1 MATPEATDRQHVKRL
16 RLSCLGG
23 GRRSRRRTPAEGI
36 FGYDIHGIVT
46 IVSDARRLELAR
58 FSVDTPITDPL
69 IRVRIEHVR
78 SVGAGV
84 VERAENRTCIHYR
97 ERLGSLGFAAEI
109 ELGERIGIVAC
120 PPLGRSPHVLYTKLV
135 EPVLRWVFVERG
147 YALVVGACMACHGQA
162 FLITGRTAAFRTT
175 MALRALERLPCS
187 FLSDH
192 HALVAADGRVL
203 TYPEPVTI
211 NRRTLTAATA
221 STLRRRDR
229 IALSVQSRV
238 HSGFCRRLGAI
249 VAKLGL
255 PAATLNML
263 VQLVVPPP
271 QYAVERLLP
280 RAHVTTEARLA
291 AVTVIQSEEEE
302 ESFGPPDLADT
313 VEILL
318 GDPEGS
324 RGLPPDPWVKPWLY
338 MRDGTDLR
346 DVEREI
352 VIRALADT
360 PLHLLT
366 SLAGP
371 WKPAMQRIVEQSVAR
386 ADRRPP
392 AGVASAAFLPAT
404 REEEPSSAGGR
415 PAR

>member
-1 MATPEATDRQHVKRL
+1 MATTEATDRQHVKRL
-16 RLSCLGG
+16 SVAYLGG
-23 GRRSRRRTPAEGI
+23 GRRGARRRRAEEI

-46 IVSDARRLELAR
+46 IVSEARLPELAR

-69 IRVRIEHVR
+69 IRVRLGHVR
-78 SVGAGV
+78 SGGAGV
-84 VERAENRTCIHYR
+84 VERAENRIRINYR

-109 ELGERIGIVAC
+109 ELGERIRIVAC
-120 PPLGRSPHVLYTKLV
+120 PTLGRSPHVLYTKLV

-147 YALVVGACMACHGQA
+147 YALVVGSCMAFHRQA
-162 FLITGRTAAFRTT
+162 FLITARTAALRTT

-211 NRRTLTAATA
+211 SRRTLTAATA

-229 IALSVQSRV
+229 IALAVQSRL
-238 HSGFCRRLGAI
+238 HSGFGRRLGAI

-271 QYAVERLLP
+271 QCPIERLMP
-280 RAHVTTEARLA
+280 QAHMATEARLA
-291 AVTVIQSEEEE
+291 AVTVIQNEDEEK
-302 ESFGPPDLADT
+302 SFGRPDLTDT

-324 RGLPPDPWVKPWLY
+324 RGLPPDPWVQPWLY
-338 MRDGTDLR
+338 MRDGSDLR

-352 VIRALADT
+352 VIKAMANT

-366 SLAGP
+366 SLAGR
-371 WKPAMQRIVEQSVAR
+371 WEPAMQRIIEHSVQGAE
-386 ADRRPP
+386 RRPP
-392 AGVASAAFLPAT
+392 AVGRS
-404 REEEPSSAGGR
+404 EPVQ
-415 PAR
+415 